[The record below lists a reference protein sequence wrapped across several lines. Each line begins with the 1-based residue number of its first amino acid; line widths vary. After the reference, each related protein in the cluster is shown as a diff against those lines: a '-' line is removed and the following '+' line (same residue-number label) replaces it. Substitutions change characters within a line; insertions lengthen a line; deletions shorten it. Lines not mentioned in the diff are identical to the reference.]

1 MSDCHYAQRLSK
13 NQTLQCKWQH
23 KHFTSRPHL
32 PSSIYY
38 SLTKIRT
45 FTPKTSENKLM
56 GSVYLYLY
64 KVQSTAAPT
73 LAATRAPVLYLK
85 RLNLHTLCFQRL
97 MLKQYTKRQPDASLL
112 ISLRSVVL
120 LKSSRVLPPP
130 TGPQPSRAVRRAD
143 GICWVGKEPAP
154 NPAP

>member
-1 MSDCHYAQRLSK
+1 MSDCHHAQRLSK

-56 GSVYLYLY
+56 GSVYPYLY

-73 LAATRAPVLYLK
+73 LAATRAPVLSLK

-97 MLKQYTKRQPDASLL
+97 MLKQKGETIHKETTRRLSPHFPALCGAAEEQPCPSSSHGTTAKQSSAS
-112 ISLRSVVL
+112 S
-120 LKSSRVLPPP
+120 
-130 TGPQPSRAVRRAD
+130 
-143 GICWVGKEPAP
+143 
-154 NPAP
+154 